1 MFFFII
7 QQKTNIIV
15 RRSQNKGLKGIG
27 GESGE
32 EGKPARTLA
41 LSWAMI
47 FMRSASML
55 PSFFS
60 DSSTSSGRTTFEDD
74 PIAFHLLHPQ
84 ITNRKAPTL
93 KFPDQG
99 ASISR
104 GGITLSAVA
113 FAGDPKGQRRGLGF
127 DFSPLVITEKREKRR
142 EERRARDLSRVP
154 VF

>member
-7 QQKTNIIV
+7 QQKTSNIIV

-60 DSSTSSGRTTFEDD
+60 DSSTSSGRTTFDDD
-74 PIAFHLLHPQ
+74 PIAFQLPSPPNQQPL
-84 ITNRKAPTL
+84 APP

-99 ASISR
+99 ASISW
-104 GGITLSAVA
+104 GGITLYAVA

-127 DFSPLVITEKREKRR
+127 DFSPRVIIEKREKSTR
-142 EERRARDLSRVP
+142 
-154 VF
+154 